1 MASPG
6 PWFLK
11 PAWWLV
17 LVVPLVVATPRGV
30 MARGV
35 NESRPGGLPVAL
47 TLDVEWA
54 AAVPARSPLATPMTE
69 MALGPR
75 LGVDLALSAGRVVEA
90 TAWPIESRV
99 TGQTSVPP
107 RNQIDG
113 SWWLG
118 MTGRGKVRVRVEAP
132 LAAEL
137 TVRVGG
143 EVVRIGLASLLEGP
157 QKGTT
162 AGRQPTEITV
172 ERLPWDSIQVDLGPG
187 DGTAEPAT
195 VVPVGVQFNIL
206 TPEPAEVNLRSLVE
220 IRPIGGGDPVWRQE
234 WREIVTTNN
243 PAPPPHPLNLTMPGP
258 EGTYLLEIKTDWEPL
273 GDPAGTRLGRWV
285 RRRRN
290 PSQMTSATRRLTLAV
305 VHNQSP
311 APVPLTKADGSGIDV
326 DLIDLA
332 RPNGHRPTASG
343 RAPVGG
349 GGWSWLIPEAALLA
363 PPLRDRF
370 RGWIGRTGG
379 ELAVLPAADG
389 SGLAWSAVGL
399 KVPHPDRPHRLT
411 LTVTGGHPASL
422 GVALIASGSGP
433 GARNRLVLDACV
445 AGAPL
450 LEGSAPVTY
459 SWSVWPGDE
468 APVVV
473 LANRGSTAPVQ
484 VGAITLTELG
494 DLPPA
499 TVQRLG
505 ERAVGLHLANAG
517 DLDRFGGVD
526 PTGRVDPLTQARNL
540 TTYLIHAGA
549 SSVVLPDGLSDRAS
563 RRGLAGQ
570 ADEDATGPDRLDL
583 LLRVLARRNCSAW
596 VDVAFHG
603 SIPGLPEVD
612 SPEAASAGLLRLDRQ
627 GNPDGL
633 AYQPIHPAVRAAMAR
648 QVAEAVKLRPTRPNL
663 NGALIRLG
671 PGSTLPGGPDSGL
684 DDVTYAR
691 FIAATFEPGPA
702 ARIPG
707 RNVADP
713 TRFEARARFVDVTG
727 RGPWLTWRARE
738 VAAVYAALADAA
750 RRAAPGAILAVATPG
765 LDAGLAGDEA
775 RRVDLDTLGPGK
787 AWPGVGLDL
796 AEWKTGEG
804 SPLIL
809 RAAGLSTDDLA
820 HDLAISPELDRLVA
834 ARPDRGSLVGV
845 EEADSGGIGLRL
857 AARPMAEG
865 PAGDEP
871 LEHALASIDAT
882 WVFVAGSSV
891 AGQEERL
898 RRFTRVFA
906 ALPASPRGVA
916 DPRLASGVVARPIR
930 SGAETFLAMANDSP
944 YPILLE
950 TTFAALSQPT
960 VDDLGRGI
968 RLEPDRGPNS
978 TRLVIE
984 LPPFGVAA
992 TRLGTSDIRL
1002 ASVTPYPGPAVLDG
1016 MKAQYEDL
1024 ATTLDRLK
1032 RLQSGG
1038 SHGTGPANAGFE
1050 SNLILTAIDPA
1061 TNSPGVVGWDL
1072 VDGPGPSGLEL
1083 DRDRPHSGR
1092 ESLRLDARG
1101 GPAGIES
1108 AAFHPE
1114 ARTNLVVR
1122 GWLRADRPDARVRV
1136 RIEGQSPHRGYLR
1149 QFDVPVRGDWTRV
1162 EVRAPGLPDGGLET
1176 ARVRFEL
1183 LATGRLW
1190 VDDVAVTGDIL
1201 GESELVNARRDMMGA
1216 IEAYREKRYGEFARL
1231 AGSSA
1236 TRHVAGAASA
1246 ATVAGDRSGLI
1257 RTGDASALPSER
1269 RKR

>member
-1 MASPG
+1 MI
-6 PWFLK
+6 LK

-17 LVVPLVVATPRGV
+17 LIVSLVGPIGWAAT
-30 MARGV
+30 
-35 NESRPGGLPVAL
+35 EPGPSGLPVAM
-47 TLDVEWA
+47 TLDVAW
-54 AAVPARSPLATPMTE
+54 VSMISARPSATSSMTE
-69 MALGPR
+69 VVSVPK

-90 TAWPIESRV
+90 TAWPLDPHEP
-99 TGQTSVPP
+99 GQVLFPP

-113 SWWLG
+113 SWLLG
-118 MTGRGKVRVRVEAP
+118 TTGRGKVRIRVEAP
-132 LAAEL
+132 LAADL

-157 QKGTT
+157 QKGSTP
-162 AGRQPTEITV
+162 GRQPTEITV
-172 ERLPWDSIQVDLGPG
+172 ERLPWDAIQVDLGAS
-187 DGTAEPAT
+187 DGTADPAS
-195 VVPVGVQFNIL
+195 VVPLNLQFNIL
-206 TPEPAEVNLRSLVE
+206 TPEPAEVNLHSIAQ
-220 IRPIGGGDPVWRQE
+220 IRPLGGAEPVWRRE
-234 WREIVTTNN
+234 WREVVATNN
-243 PAPPPHPLNLTMPGP
+243 PASPPHPLNLTMPGP
-258 EGTYLLEIKTDWEPL
+258 EGTYLLEVKTDWEPL

-290 PSQMTSATRRLTLAV
+290 PSQITSASRRMTLAV
-305 VHNQSP
+305 VHAQAP

-326 DLIDLA
+326 DLIDLT
-332 RPNGHRPTASG
+332 RPTGHRASASG
-343 RAPVGG
+343 QAPGHEG
-349 GGWSWLIPEAALLA
+349 GGWSWLVPDAALLV
-363 PPLRDRF
+363 PPLRDRL

-379 ELAVLPAADG
+379 ELAVLPAANTAG
-389 SGLAWSAVGL
+389 MAWSAVGL

-411 LTVTGGHPASL
+411 LTVTGGHPAAL
-422 GVALIASGSGP
+422 GVALIANGVGTNP
-433 GARNRLVLDACV
+433 KNRVVLDACV
-445 AGAPL
+445 AGPPI
-450 LEGSAPVTY
+450 LEGSAPITF
-459 SWSVWPGDE
+459 SWPVWPGVD

-473 LANRGSTAPVQ
+473 LANRGSSAPVQ

-499 TVQRLG
+499 IIQRQIGRSL
-505 ERAVGLHLANAG
+505 GLHLAHIREF
-517 DLDRFGGVD
+517 DRFGGVD
-526 PTGRVDPLTQARNL
+526 PNGRVDPLTQARNL
-540 TTYLIHAGA
+540 TTYLIHTGA
-549 SSVVLPDGLSDRAS
+549 SSVVLPDGLSDRAA

-570 ADEDATGPDRLDL
+570 ADEDSTGPDRLDL
-583 LLRVLARRNCSAW
+583 LLRVLARRNRSAW
-596 VDVAFHG
+596 VDVAFNG
-603 SIPGLPEVD
+603 SIAGLPGLD
-612 SPEAASAGLLRLDRQ
+612 SPEAASDGLLRLDRQ
-627 GNPDGL
+627 GKSDGL
-633 AYQPIHPAVRAAMAR
+633 AYQPIHPTVRAAMAR
-648 QVAEAVKLRPTRPNL
+648 RVADAVKIRQTRPNL
-663 NGALIRLG
+663 IGALVRLG

-691 FIAATFEPGPA
+691 FVAATFEPGPA

-707 RNVADP
+707 RNAADP
-713 TRFEARARFVDVTG
+713 HRFEARARFVDVTG

-738 VAAVYAALADAA
+738 VASLYASLADAA
-750 RRAAPGAILAVATPG
+750 RRAAPGSILAVATPG
-765 LDAGLAGDEA
+765 LDAGPAGDEA

-796 AEWKTGEG
+796 SEWKTGEG
-804 SPLIL
+804 APVIL
-809 RAAGLSTDDLA
+809 RATGLSTDDLA

-834 ARPDRGSLVGV
+834 ARPERGSLVGV
-845 EEADSGGIGLRL
+845 EDVGSAGTGLRL
-857 AARPMAEG
+857 TARPMAEG
-865 PAGDEP
+865 AAGDEP
-871 LEHALASIDAT
+871 LEHALGAIDAS
-882 WVFVAGSSV
+882 WIFVAAASAS
-891 AGQEERL
+891 GQEERL

-916 DPRLASGVVARPIR
+916 EPRLASGVVARPIR
-930 SGAETFLAMANDSP
+930 SGSDSFLAMANDSP

-950 TTFAALSQPT
+950 ATFATAGQPT

-992 TRLGTSDIRL
+992 TRLGTPDIRL

-1032 RLQSGG
+1032 RLQAGG
-1038 SHGTGPANAGFE
+1038 SRGTGPTNAGFE
-1050 SNLILTAIDPA
+1050 SNLVLTAINPA
-1061 TNSPGVVGWDL
+1061 SSGPGVVGWDL
-1072 VDGPGPSGLEL
+1072 VGGPGLSGLEL

-1092 ESLRLDARG
+1092 ESLRLDAQS

-1108 AAFHPE
+1108 APFHPE

-1122 GWLRADRPDARVRV
+1122 GWLRADQPDARVRV
-1136 RIEGQSPHRGYLR
+1136 RVEGQTPHRGYLR
-1149 QFDVPVRGDWTRV
+1149 QFDVLVPGDWTRV
-1162 EVRAPGLPDGGLET
+1162 EVRAPGLPDGGLDT

-1183 LATGRLW
+1183 LAPGRLW

-1201 GESELVNARRDMMGA
+1201 GESELVNAKRDMMGA
-1216 IEAYREKRYGEFARL
+1216 IEAYRERRYGEFARL

-1246 ATVAGDRSGLI
+1246 AVIAGDRSGLI